1 MTFDETDPMFA
12 PEVVDPTVDFLAPF
26 AAGGAL
32 EFAVGSGRIAL
43 PLADRG
49 VRVHGI
55 DIAAAALEQLQA
67 KPGADRVAT
76 TLGDYTTTTVEG
88 PFSLV
93 YLVWNSINNVTTQDG
108 QVAAFQNAAAHL
120 ERDGRFVVEVGVP
133 QLRLLPPGQSFVPF
147 AVTPEHLG
155 FDEYD
160 VLTQRLV
167 SHHYWPA
174 RSKQGSGEFRYVWPS
189 ELDLMARLAG
199 LELEDRVAGW
209 RREPFTA
216 ESTAHVSVWVK
227 P

>member
-1 MTFDETDPMFA
+1 MLDETDPMFA
-12 PEVVDPTVDFLAPF
+12 PEVVGPTVDFLAPM

-55 DIAAAALEQLQA
+55 DSSPGVLEQLRG
-67 KPGADRVAT
+67 KPGASRVAT
-76 TLGDYTTTTVEG
+76 TLGDYTTTTVDG
-88 PFSLV
+88 SFSLV
-93 YLVWNSINNVTTQDG
+93 YLVWNSLSNVTTQDG
-108 QVAAFQNAAAHL
+108 QVAAFVNAAAHL
-120 ERDGRFVVEVGVP
+120 SPGGRFVVELFVP
-133 QLRLLPPGQSFVPF
+133 QLRRLPPGQDFVPF
-147 AVTPEHLG
+147 DVTAEHLG

-167 SHHYWPA
+167 SHHYSPG
-174 RSKQGSGEFRYVWPS
+174 RGGYGSGEFRYAWPS

-199 LELEDRVAGW
+199 MTLEGRFAGW
-209 RREPFTA
+209 RREPFVDD
-216 ESTAHVSVWVK
+216 SPSHVSVWVR